1 MMELR
6 VEHLCKRYGENA
18 VLDDI
23 SFTARVG
30 VTRLLGP
37 SGIGKTT
44 LLRVL
49 LGLETPDSGTVNGD
63 KFRWTAVFQENR
75 LLEGLD
81 AEGNLRF
88 VLGANYN
95 AAAAQALLEELG
107 LGDVGKKK
115 VRDYS
120 GGMQR
125 RRGSRRWTGRRCD
138 VPQSWDASS
147 PFQTTCAAM
156 RAAVSAPH
164 SASTSASPKAKALPA
179 ARPVM
184 KFPSRTTPAF
194 CMTAPHISGSMPG

>member
-75 LLEGLD
+75 LLDGLD

-88 VLGANYN
+88 ALGTAYD
-95 AAAAQALLEELG
+95 ASLARSLLCELG
-107 LGDVGKKK
+107 LGDAGKKK
-115 VRDYS
+115 ARDYS

-125 RRGSRRWTGRRCD
+125 RLALARALLAPSNALALDEPFTGLDSENRE
-138 VPQSWDASS
+138 
-147 PFQTTCAAM
+147 AAL
-156 RAAVSAPH
+156 RAILRVAETKIVLL
-164 SASTSASPKAKALPA
+164 STHEELSLPC
-179 ARPVM
+179 R
-184 KFPSRTTPAF
+184 S
-194 CMTAPHISGSMPG
+194 IEL

>member
-63 KFRWTAVFQENR
+63 KFRWAAVFQENR
-75 LLEGLD
+75 LLGGLD

-125 RRGSRRWTGRRCD
+125 RLALARALLAPSDALALDEPFTGL
-138 VPQSWDASS
+138 DAENRE
-147 PFQTTCAAM
+147 AAM
-156 RAAVSAPH
+156 RAILRAAETKIVLL
-164 SASTSASPKAKALPA
+164 STHEELSLPC
-179 ARPVM
+179 R
-184 KFPSRTTPAF
+184 S
-194 CMTAPHISGSMPG
+194 IEL

>member
-23 SFTARVG
+23 SFTARIG

-63 KFRWTAVFQENR
+63 KFRWTAVFQENC

-88 VLGANYN
+88 ILGANYN

-125 RRGSRRWTGRRCD
+125 RLALARALLAPSDALALDEPFTGL
-138 VPQSWDASS
+138 DADN
-147 PFQTTCAAM
+147 
-156 RAAVSAPH
+156 RAAAQRCVAR
-164 SASTSASPKAKALPA
+164 A
-179 ARPVM
+179 AREKIVLLV
-184 KFPSRTTPAF
+184 SHEDDALTGAEVRLQ
-194 CMTAPHISGSMPG
+194 

>member
-6 VEHLCKRYGENA
+6 VEHLCKCYGENT

-95 AAAAQALLEELG
+95 AAAAQALLEELR
-107 LGDVGKKK
+107 LGDVRKKK

-125 RRGSRRWTGRRCD
+125 RLALARALLAPSDAIALDEPFTGL
-138 VPQSWDASS
+138 DAENRE
-147 PFQTTCAAM
+147 AAM
-156 RAAVSAPH
+156 RAILRAAETKIVLL
-164 SASTSASPKAKALPA
+164 STHEELSLPC
-179 ARPVM
+179 R
-184 KFPSRTTPAF
+184 S
-194 CMTAPHISGSMPG
+194 IEL

>member
-1 MMELR
+1 MMGLR

-125 RRGSRRWTGRRCD
+125 RLALARALLAPSDALSLDEPFTGL
-138 VPQSWDASS
+138 DAENRE
-147 PFQTTCAAM
+147 AAM
-156 RAAVSAPH
+156 RAILRAAETKIVLL
-164 SASTSASPKAKALPA
+164 STHEELSLPC
-179 ARPVM
+179 R
-184 KFPSRTTPAF
+184 S
-194 CMTAPHISGSMPG
+194 IEL

>member
-1 MMELR
+1 M
-6 VEHLCKRYGENA
+6 
-18 VLDDI
+18 LDDI

-81 AEGNLRF
+81 AEENLRF

-125 RRGSRRWTGRRCD
+125 RLALARALLAPSDALALDEPFTGL
-138 VPQSWDASS
+138 DADN
-147 PFQTTCAAM
+147 
-156 RAAVSAPH
+156 RAAAQRCVAR
-164 SASTSASPKAKALPA
+164 A
-179 ARPVM
+179 AREKIVLLV
-184 KFPSRTTPAF
+184 SHEDDALTGAEVRLQ
-194 CMTAPHISGSMPG
+194 

>member
-49 LGLETPDSGTVNGD
+49 LGLEVPDRGRIEGNAL
-63 KFRWTAVFQENR
+63 RWTAVFQENR

-125 RRGSRRWTGRRCD
+125 RLALARALLAPSDALALDEPFTGL
-138 VPQSWDASS
+138 DAENRE
-147 PFQTTCAAM
+147 AAM
-156 RAAVSAPH
+156 RAILRAAETKIVLL
-164 SASTSASPKAKALPA
+164 STHEELSLPC
-179 ARPVM
+179 R
-184 KFPSRTTPAF
+184 S
-194 CMTAPHISGSMPG
+194 IEL

>member
-63 KFRWTAVFQENR
+63 KFRWTAVFQENC

-107 LGDVGKKK
+107 LGDVGKKQ

-120 GGMQR
+120 GGQQR
-125 RRGSRRWTGRRCD
+125 QHQLGQSQAERRNG
-138 VPQSWDASS
+138 
-147 PFQTTCAAM
+147 AAHYPHGQAQQGTAPGG
-156 RAAVSAPH
+156 AAPCQ
-164 SASTSASPKAKALPA
+164 PA
-179 ARPVM
+179 ADGRQQQPQYIQ
-184 KFPSRTTPAF
+184 PQ
-194 CMTAPHISGSMPG
+194 C

>member
-81 AEGNLRF
+81 AEENLRF

-125 RRGSRRWTGRRCD
+125 RLALARALLAPSDALSLDEPFTGL
-138 VPQSWDASS
+138 DAENRE
-147 PFQTTCAAM
+147 AAM
-156 RAAVSAPH
+156 RAILRAAETKIVLL
-164 SASTSASPKAKALPA
+164 STHEELSLPC
-179 ARPVM
+179 R
-184 KFPSRTTPAF
+184 S
-194 CMTAPHISGSMPG
+194 IEL

>member
-23 SFTARVG
+23 SFTARIG

-125 RRGSRRWTGRRCD
+125 RLALARALLAPSDALALDEPFTGL
-138 VPQSWDASS
+138 DADN
-147 PFQTTCAAM
+147 
-156 RAAVSAPH
+156 RAAAQRCVAR
-164 SASTSASPKAKALPA
+164 A
-179 ARPVM
+179 AREKIVLLV
-184 KFPSRTTPAF
+184 SHEDDALTGAEVRLQ
-194 CMTAPHISGSMPG
+194 

>member
-81 AEGNLRF
+81 AEENLRF

-125 RRGSRRWTGRRCD
+125 RLALARALLAPSDALALDEPFTGLDSENRE
-138 VPQSWDASS
+138 
-147 PFQTTCAAM
+147 AALRAIL
-156 RAAVSAPH
+156 RAAETKIVLL
-164 SASTSASPKAKALPA
+164 STHEELSLPC
-179 ARPVM
+179 R
-184 KFPSRTTPAF
+184 S
-194 CMTAPHISGSMPG
+194 IEL

>member
-6 VEHLCKRYGENA
+6 VEHLCKSYGENT

-23 SFTARVG
+23 SFTASIG

-63 KFRWTAVFQENR
+63 KFRWTAVFQENC

-125 RRGSRRWTGRRCD
+125 RLALARALLAPSDALALDEPFTGL
-138 VPQSWDASS
+138 DAENRE
-147 PFQTTCAAM
+147 AAM
-156 RAAVSAPH
+156 RAILRAAETKIVLL
-164 SASTSASPKAKALPA
+164 STHEELSLPC
-179 ARPVM
+179 R
-184 KFPSRTTPAF
+184 S
-194 CMTAPHISGSMPG
+194 IEL

>member
-63 KFRWTAVFQENR
+63 KFRWTAAFQENR

-125 RRGSRRWTGRRCD
+125 RLALARALLAPSDALALDEPFTGL
-138 VPQSWDASS
+138 DADN
-147 PFQTTCAAM
+147 
-156 RAAVSAPH
+156 RAAAQRCVAR
-164 SASTSASPKAKALPA
+164 A
-179 ARPVM
+179 AREKIVLLV
-184 KFPSRTTPAF
+184 SHEDDALTGAEVRLQ
-194 CMTAPHISGSMPG
+194 

>member
-23 SFTARVG
+23 SFIARVG

-125 RRGSRRWTGRRCD
+125 RLALARAAARAVRRARAR
-138 VPQSWDASS
+138 PS
-147 PFQTTCAAM
+147 PFTGLDAENREAAM
-156 RAAVSAPH
+156 RAILRAAETKIVIF
-164 SASTSASPKAKALPA
+164 STHEKLPI
-179 ARPVM
+179 PV
-184 KFPSRTTPAF
+184 P
-194 CMTAPHISGSMPG
+194 CQIIEL

>member
-95 AAAAQALLEELG
+95 AAAARALLEELG

-125 RRGSRRWTGRRCD
+125 RLALARALLAPSDALALDEPFTGL
-138 VPQSWDASS
+138 DADN
-147 PFQTTCAAM
+147 
-156 RAAVSAPH
+156 RAAAQRCVAR
-164 SASTSASPKAKALPA
+164 A
-179 ARPVM
+179 AREKIVLLV
-184 KFPSRTTPAF
+184 SHEDDALTGAEVRLQ
-194 CMTAPHISGSMPG
+194 